1 MLDITSG
8 KKTRAVKVVI
18 TGSEGIGKS
27 TLASKAPG
35 ALFVDTEGGSD
46 QLDVRRVNGI
56 RSWTDLTSLPSEILQ
71 DPSVCGTLVLDTA
84 DWAEGMCISHIC
96 GKYKVAGIESFG
108 YGKGYTYLSEEFS
121 AFLKDLNRLIAAGIN
136 VIIIA
141 HARLRKQELP
151 DEQGAFDRWEL
162 KLSKQVAP
170 LVKEWADA
178 VLFCNY
184 KTTVIT
190 TDKSTHK
197 ATGGQRVMYT
207 SHHPCWDAKN
217 RFGLAEVL
225 PLSFDSISSIFPPA
239 AQAASPASDTPKSAQ
254 ELLSGFLSEGR
265 VNEAELRQ
273 IVAKKGRYGADVSVS
288 EYDDEFIT
296 GWILPNGDRIA
307 ALVAAGRQ
315 EVRKNV

>member
-8 KKTRAVKVVI
+8 KRNRAVKIVI

-56 RSWTDLTSLPSEILQ
+56 TSWTALRALPGEILK
-71 DPSVCGTLVLDTA
+71 DRSVCGTLVLDTA

-96 GKYKVAGIESFG
+96 SMNKASSIESFG
-108 YGKGYTYLSEEFS
+108 YGKGYTYLSEEFG
-121 AFLKDLNRLIAAGIN
+121 AFLKDLGRLIEAGIN

-225 PLSFDSISSIFPPA
+225 PLSFDSIRGIFPPA
-239 AQAASPASDTPKSAQ
+239 AQAASPAPDTPKSAQ
-254 ELLSGFLSEGR
+254 ELLSDFLSEGR
-265 VNEAELRQ
+265 VTETELRQ

-296 GWILPNGDRIA
+296 GWILPNRDRIA
-307 ALVAAGRQ
+307 ALVAAADR
-315 EVRKNV
+315 R